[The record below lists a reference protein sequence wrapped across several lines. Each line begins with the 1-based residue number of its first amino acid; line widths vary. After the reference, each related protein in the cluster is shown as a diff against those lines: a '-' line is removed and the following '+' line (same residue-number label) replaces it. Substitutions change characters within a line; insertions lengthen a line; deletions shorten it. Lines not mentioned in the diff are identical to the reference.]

1 MVSIKSVLCVGPQD
15 MSAVIHTLLALPS
28 LLIFSDHHL
37 EAQHRG
43 TSSNLELRRGGDS
56 SLSTLCTLVTTA
68 SPRDQGKKLTGR
80 MAAMR
85 TDDRL
90 CGLTDT
96 PLHLTARH
104 SWHGI
109 RGSHN
114 ETLSLSD
121 PLRCLWLSQHI
132 HGPCWDS
139 CRASG
144 PKASFLTRPLLLVVQ
159 TSRGVYYLQ
168 RGLKGELH
176 GGPDR
181 WSCCR
186 VPGELDEGRAPS
198 AMHCPKKGRH
208 VQNLLTPHLDKR
220 YAWENLVCILT
231 RKSAFP
237 LKMATQP

>member
-1 MVSIKSVLCVGPQD
+1 MCRPSGHVRCYPYSLGFTIIVDFLWLPFRSPTQRDIIKFRALQGRRFLTQHSLHVGDQC
-15 MSAVIHTLLALPS
+15 
-28 LLIFSDHHL
+28 F
-37 EAQHRG
+37 
-43 TSSNLELRRGGDS
+43 
-56 SLSTLCTLVTTA
+56 
-68 SPRDQGKKLTGR
+68 PRDQGKKLTGR
-80 MAAMR
+80 MAAIR
-85 TDDRL
+85 TEDRL
-90 CGLTDT
+90 WGRTDT
-96 PLHLTARH
+96 PLHLTVRR
-104 SWHGI
+104 SWYGA

-121 PLRCLWLSQHI
+121 PLRCLWLSQHM
-132 HGPCWDS
+132 HGPCWDP

-144 PKASFLTRPLLLVVQ
+144 HKASFLTRPLLLVVQ
-159 TSRGVYYLQ
+159 TPRGAYYLQ
-168 RGLKGELH
+168 RGLKGQLH

-208 VQNLLTPHLDKR
+208 VQNLLNPHLDKR